1 MNSWRKLTVLL
12 LLTGVAQAGDWEW
25 SFGAHDF
32 QVPQVD
38 SDTFG
43 VNARVSFDR
52 NTASGRHYFGSAD
65 MFIDN
70 DKDDLDPDHIPIWW
84 QLHAGTDGYFWQSG
98 AARLGWTATI
108 DTRIN
113 TVSSVERRITA
124 LPAIVGA
131 IDSGAFK
138 GSLKAGAGW
147 WFLEI
152 DDDVPKTFG
161 YERGDFRNSTF
172 AYSAEADAS
181 VRLGNAWTL
190 SGVVQEWWDSGE
202 SLQTEYGAE
211 LRFDTD
217 HWRKGSSVALSA
229 DYTDYNLDVYAIAG
243 LPPILP
249 WDHDVMYRVLV
260 GNAW

>member
-1 MNSWRKLTVLL
+1 MKTLRGITSLL
-12 LLTGVAQAGDWEW
+12 LLAGIAQGGDWQY
-25 SFGAHDF
+25 SLGVHDF
-32 QVPQVD
+32 TVPQAD

-43 VNARVSFDR
+43 IDARATFDR
-52 NTASGRHYFGSAD
+52 HTASGRHYFGSVD
-65 MFIDN
+65 LFVDH

-84 QLHAGTDGYFWQSG
+84 QLHAGTDGNFWESG
-98 AARLGWTATI
+98 AMRLGWTADI
-108 DTRIN
+108 NTRMN
-113 TVSSVERRITA
+113 TVSSVERRVTA
-124 LPAIVGA
+124 LPEVFGA

-161 YERGDFRNSTF
+161 YERGEFRNSTF
-172 AYSAEADAS
+172 AYSAEADAA
-181 VRLGNAWTL
+181 VRLGNLWTL
-190 SGVVQEWWDSGE
+190 SGMAQGWWDSGE
-202 SLQTEYGAE
+202 SLQTEYKAE

-217 HWRKGSSVALSA
+217 HWRRGSSVAFSA
-229 DYTDYNLDVYAIAG
+229 DYTEYNIDVYAIAG

-249 WDHDVMYRVLV
+249 WDHDVMYRLLV